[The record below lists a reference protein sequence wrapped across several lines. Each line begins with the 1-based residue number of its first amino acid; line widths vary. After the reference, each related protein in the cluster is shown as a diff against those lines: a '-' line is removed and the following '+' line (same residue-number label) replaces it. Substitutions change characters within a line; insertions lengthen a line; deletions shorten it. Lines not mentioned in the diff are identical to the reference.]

1 MRRFAPACL
10 FVFGSL
16 WQTFACQHEK
26 RSFRGLHPLR
36 VGSFVQIDAAFVQT
50 FHSFDPQGATRSLC
64 MTRRVY
70 KFILKTLKEVSFVG
84 TRYYPVDIDSS
95 LSPYTT
101 VLATIWD
108 EDHMV
113 GQVNQTEILAW
124 WSEVYE
130 EPKREMALL
139 CASPELEGHPEA
151 AAGKSESVLQA
162 RNM

>member
-1 MRRFAPACL
+1 
-10 FVFGSL
+10 
-16 WQTFACQHEK
+16 
-26 RSFRGLHPLR
+26 
-36 VGSFVQIDAAFVQT
+36 
-50 FHSFDPQGATRSLC
+50 

-130 EPKREMALL
+130 EPKRETALV
-139 CASPELEGHPEA
+139 CAGPEMEERGET
-151 AAGKSESVLQA
+151 AAGKTESVLQA
-162 RNM
+162 KNI

>member
-1 MRRFAPACL
+1 
-10 FVFGSL
+10 
-16 WQTFACQHEK
+16 
-26 RSFRGLHPLR
+26 
-36 VGSFVQIDAAFVQT
+36 
-50 FHSFDPQGATRSLC
+50 

-84 TRYYPVDIDSS
+84 TRYYPVDIDPS

-124 WSEVYE
+124 WSEVYQ
-130 EPKREMALL
+130 EPQSGAELGAAGAAREDHAV
-139 CASPELEGHPEA
+139 G
-151 AAGKSESVLQA
+151 AAGKPERVLQA
-162 RNM
+162 NNP

>member
-1 MRRFAPACL
+1 
-10 FVFGSL
+10 
-16 WQTFACQHEK
+16 
-26 RSFRGLHPLR
+26 
-36 VGSFVQIDAAFVQT
+36 
-50 FHSFDPQGATRSLC
+50 

-84 TRYYPVDIDSS
+84 TRYYPVDIDPS

-124 WSEVYE
+124 WSEIYQ
-130 EPKREMALL
+130 EPKPGAEVRGAGTERENHA
-139 CASPELEGHPEA
+139 EA
-151 AAGKSESVLQA
+151 AAGKPERVLLA
-162 RNM
+162 NNL

>member
-1 MRRFAPACL
+1 
-10 FVFGSL
+10 
-16 WQTFACQHEK
+16 
-26 RSFRGLHPLR
+26 
-36 VGSFVQIDAAFVQT
+36 
-50 FHSFDPQGATRSLC
+50 

-84 TRYYPVDIDSS
+84 TRYYPVDIDPS

-124 WSEVYE
+124 WSEIYQ
-130 EPKREMALL
+130 EPEPGADVRGSGADREDYV
-139 CASPELEGHPEA
+139 EA
-151 AAGKSESVLQA
+151 AAGKPERVLLA
-162 RNM
+162 KNL

>member
-1 MRRFAPACL
+1 
-10 FVFGSL
+10 
-16 WQTFACQHEK
+16 
-26 RSFRGLHPLR
+26 
-36 VGSFVQIDAAFVQT
+36 
-50 FHSFDPQGATRSLC
+50 

-84 TRYYPVDIDSS
+84 TRYYPVDIDPS

-124 WSEVYE
+124 WSEIYQ
-130 EPKREMALL
+130 EPKPASEIHGDERER
-139 CASPELEGHPEA
+139 EA
-151 AAGKSESVLQA
+151 HADSVAGKPENVLQTK
-162 RNM
+162 NL

>member
-1 MRRFAPACL
+1 
-10 FVFGSL
+10 
-16 WQTFACQHEK
+16 
-26 RSFRGLHPLR
+26 
-36 VGSFVQIDAAFVQT
+36 
-50 FHSFDPQGATRSLC
+50 
-64 MTRRVY
+64 MTRQVY

-84 TRYYPVDIDSS
+84 TRYYPVDIDPS

-130 EPKREMALL
+130 EPKRETALL
-139 CASPELEGHPEA
+139 CAGPEIEERSQA
-151 AAGKSESVLQA
+151 AAGKTESVLQV
-162 RNM
+162 RDI

>member
-1 MRRFAPACL
+1 
-10 FVFGSL
+10 
-16 WQTFACQHEK
+16 
-26 RSFRGLHPLR
+26 
-36 VGSFVQIDAAFVQT
+36 
-50 FHSFDPQGATRSLC
+50 

-84 TRYYPVDIDSS
+84 TRYYPVEIDPN

-124 WSEVYE
+124 WSEIYE
-130 EPKREMALL
+130 EPKPGAEIRAGDRERENRADT
-139 CASPELEGHPEA
+139 
-151 AAGKSESVLQA
+151 AAGKPEGVLQT
-162 RNM
+162 RNT

>member
-1 MRRFAPACL
+1 
-10 FVFGSL
+10 
-16 WQTFACQHEK
+16 
-26 RSFRGLHPLR
+26 
-36 VGSFVQIDAAFVQT
+36 
-50 FHSFDPQGATRSLC
+50 

-84 TRYYPVDIDSS
+84 TRYYPVDIDPS

-124 WSEVYE
+124 WSEVYQ
-130 EPKREMALL
+130 EPQPGAELGAGDTAREDHAV
-139 CASPELEGHPEA
+139 G
-151 AAGKSESVLQA
+151 AAGKPERVLQA
-162 RNM
+162 NNP